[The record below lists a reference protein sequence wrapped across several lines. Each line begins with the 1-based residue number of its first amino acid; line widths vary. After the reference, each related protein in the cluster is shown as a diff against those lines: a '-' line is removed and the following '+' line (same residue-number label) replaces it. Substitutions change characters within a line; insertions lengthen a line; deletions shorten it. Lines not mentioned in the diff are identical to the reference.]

1 MVGGE
6 GLEARVARSLGRIG
20 NVNVPGID
28 NRGIMYASVIN
39 GRSKT
44 TMGGKVNLAWGRLRY
59 WAMMLLS
66 GKGLVGIKA
75 GI

>member
-1 MVGGE
+1 M
-6 GLEARVARSLGRIG
+6 
-20 NVNVPGID
+20 NVPGID

-39 GRSKT
+39 DRSRTKI
-44 TMGGKVNLAWGRLRY
+44 GGKVNLAWGRWGY